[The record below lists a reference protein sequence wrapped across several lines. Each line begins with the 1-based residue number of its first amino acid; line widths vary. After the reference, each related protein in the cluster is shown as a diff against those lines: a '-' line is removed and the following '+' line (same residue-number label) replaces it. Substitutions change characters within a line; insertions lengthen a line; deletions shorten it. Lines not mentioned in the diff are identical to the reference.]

1 MTFITENITQTLIVM
16 GLLALIV
23 EVSVLGFSTFFL
35 FFLGFAMLLTASLMG
50 LDWLDPTWV
59 NAVYA
64 CAILTLIFAIVLW
77 KPLKKFQSQQEI
89 KSINSDFADITFTLN
104 EDLMPDTLYHFSYSG
119 VQWKLKSDTP
129 LEKGTLV
136 KVVKKEV
143 GVFWVE
149 SVR

>member
-35 FFLGFAMLLTASLMG
+35 FFLGLSMLLTASLMG
-50 LDWLDPTWV
+50 FDWLEPTWV

-64 CAILTLIFAIVLW
+64 CAILTLIFALVLW
-77 KPLKKFQSQQEI
+77 GPLKKIQSQQET
-89 KSINSDFADITFTLN
+89 KSVTSDFADISFTLT
-104 EDLMPDTLYHFSYSG
+104 EDLNADSIYHYSYSG
-119 VQWKLKSDTP
+119 VQWKLQSHTP

-136 KVVKKEV
+136 KVVKKDV